1 MSAIRV
7 YVAAPK
13 ALASEVDA
21 FHRWAHSHVAETRG
35 RDASLEFTSTGW
47 VQAVL
52 ESKGVDPKWI
62 ADRLPHVT
70 ANRLAMLSSNV
81 MLAWTAVGA
90 PRETFFEIGWWAAK
104 RGEDN
109 LIVAGSDRNAFI
121 SDSRA
126 GHYID
131 ASSAPDELNALQ
143 PYWPRMVDAIF
154 NVVSET

>member
-35 RDASLEFTSTGW
+35 RGASLEFTSTGW

-52 ESKGVDPKWI
+52 ESKGVDPRWI

-70 ANRLAMLSSNV
+70 ANRLAMLSSDV
-81 MLAWTAVGA
+81 MLAWTAVGT

-109 LIVAGSDRNAFI
+109 LIVVGSDRNGFI

-126 GHYID
+126 KFYID
-131 ASSAPDELNALQ
+131 ASAEPDEPSALRVF
-143 PYWPRMVDAIF
+143 WPRMVEAIF
-154 NVVSET
+154 DAMA